1 MPLTLFLSSLR
12 WFLCITP
19 EPNWHAPYNRMNLDI
34 IIFMVHFWLKISK
47 TSKSLKN
54 YFYKIKSDQN
64 QIFGTKIRPKG
75 PDFGFGQITIEESQN
90 FSKVEKSDFY
100 WSEWLQNWSKCS
112 NILKVLNKTIE
123 DKLFWSLDNF
133 L

>member
-12 WFLCITP
+12 WFLRITP
-19 EPNWHAPYNRMNLDI
+19 EPNWHAPYTRMNLDI
-34 IIFMVHFWLKISK
+34 IIFKVRFWLKISK

-75 PDFGFGQITIEESQN
+75 PDLGFGQITIEESQN
-90 FSKVEKSDFY
+90 FSKVEKSVFY

-123 DKLFWSLDNF
+123 NKLFWSLDYF

>member
-34 IIFMVHFWLKISK
+34 IFFMVHFWLKISK
-47 TSKSLKN
+47 TSKSLKK

-90 FSKVEKSDFY
+90 FSKVEN
-100 WSEWLQNWSKCS
+100 WSEWIQNWSKCR
-112 NILKVLNKTIE
+112 NILKVLDKTIE
-123 DKLFWSLDNF
+123 NKLFWSLVYF